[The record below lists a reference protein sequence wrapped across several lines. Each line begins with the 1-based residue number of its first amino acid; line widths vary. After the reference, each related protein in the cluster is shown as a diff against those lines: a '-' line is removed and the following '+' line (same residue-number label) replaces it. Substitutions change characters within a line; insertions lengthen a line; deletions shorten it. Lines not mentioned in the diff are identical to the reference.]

1 MGYGA
6 TEVPHK
12 NGQPKITYNKHHIAL
27 GTSGYNFCWFHPRR
41 VASHCHMHIKV
52 GLDKRQEII
61 DRLESAGIEAENQGR
76 ASIRLHLDSRD
87 IEQHRELIADVIRS
101 AEEWSHR

>member
-1 MGYGA
+1 
-6 TEVPHK
+6 
-12 NGQPKITYNKHHIAL
+12 
-27 GTSGYNFCWFHPRR
+27 
-41 VASHCHMHIKV
+41 MHIKV